1 MLLFALNSSRAFG
14 TAVARRVGIDL
25 ASHEERDFEDSEF
38 KLRPLQSVR
47 GQRVAV
53 LQSLHADAALSA
65 SDKLCRLAFFIGALK
80 DAGASE
86 VTAVVPYLAF
96 ARKDRRTKPRDPITT
111 RYVATMLEGV
121 GLDEIIVMDVHNVAA
136 FENAFRCRKENLPAA
151 GVIAAHFDGTIGA
164 DERIVV
170 LSPDAG
176 GVKRVRAFAEA
187 LAGLSSR
194 RVEHAFM
201 EKQRSEG
208 AVTGTAFAGDVGD
221 ATVIVLDDLVS
232 TGTTLAR
239 AAAASLERGA
249 RAVHA
254 AVTHGV
260 LAPGAEHTLGTTAL
274 ESIVVTNT
282 IAAVADRC
290 PGLAAK
296 LTVLDVT
303 AIFATALRER

>member
-14 TAVARRVGIDL
+14 AGVARRLGAEL
-25 ASHEERDFEDSEF
+25 ASQEERTFEDSEF
-38 KLRPLQSVR
+38 KVRSLEDVR
-47 GQRVAV
+47 GRSVAV

-65 SDKLCRLAFFIGALK
+65 SDKLLRLLLFIGSLK
-80 DAGASE
+80 DAGAGE

-96 ARKDRRTKPRDPITT
+96 ARKDRRTKLRDPVST
-111 RYVATMLEGV
+111 RYVAAMFEAV
-121 GLDEIIVMDVHNVAA
+121 GLDEIVVMDVHNVAA
-136 FENAFRCRKENLPAA
+136 FENAFRCRKQELRAA
-151 GVIAAHFDGTIGA
+151 ATIAAHFDAAIGA
-164 DERIVV
+164 DERVVV

-176 GVKRVRAFAEA
+176 GVKRAKAFADELAA
-187 LAGLSSR
+187 LSAR

-208 AVTGTAFAGDVGD
+208 VVTGTAFAGDVHD

-239 AAAASLERGA
+239 AATASRERGA

-260 LAPGAEHTLGTTAL
+260 LAPDAERALGTPAL
-274 ESIVVTNT
+274 QSIVMTNT
-282 IAAVADRC
+282 IDGLAERCPALADR
-290 PGLAAK
+290 
-296 LTVLDVT
+296 LTVLDVCPV
-303 AIFATALRER
+303 FAAALR